1 MSWVGS
7 SVTRGGTAARR
18 SGLAQSSPRTIAAA
32 PPRTARGKRVISE
45 PSLRNQHTA
54 SGGERAAIR
63 QVRGDHIF
71 DGQSE
76 RFEKRDLPGVLAAG
90 LRATGDLAQFGV
102 QVAGADAALLNG
114 EQNVAGFL
122 HEIGRAHV

>member
-1 MSWVGS
+1 MSCAGS
-7 SVTRGGTAARR
+7 SVIRDGTAAWR
-18 SGLAQSSPRTIAAA
+18 SGLAHSSPRTIAAA
-32 PPRTARGKRVISE
+32 PPRSARGKRVIRE

-54 SGGERAAIR
+54 SGGERAAVR

-90 LRATGDLAQFGV
+90 LGATGDLAQFGV
-102 QVAGADAALLNG
+102 QVAGIDAAVLDG
-114 EQNVAGFL
+114 EQDVAGL
-122 HEIGRAHV
+122 L

>member
-1 MSWVGS
+1 MSSVGS
-7 SVTRGGTAARR
+7 IVTRGGTAAWR
-18 SGLAQSSPRTIAAA
+18 SGLAHSNPMTIAAA
-32 PPRTARGKRVISE
+32 PPRTARGMRVIVE

-63 QVRGDHIF
+63 QVRGYHIF

-76 RFEKRDLPGVLAAG
+76 RFEKCDLRGVLAAG
-90 LRATGDLAQFGV
+90 FGAAGDLAQFGV
-102 QVAGADAALLNG
+102 QVAGADVAILDG

-122 HEIGRAHV
+122 H

>member
-7 SVTRGGTAARR
+7 MDARAARATGGGTRR
-18 SGLAQSSPRTIAAA
+18 SGLAHSSPRTIAAA
-32 PPRTARGKRVISE
+32 PPRTARGKRVIRE

-71 DGQSE
+71 DGQSD

-90 LRATGDLAQFGV
+90 LGATGDLAQLGV
-102 QVAGADAALLNG
+102 QVAGIDAA
-114 EQNVAGFL
+114 V
-122 HEIGRAHV
+122 